1 MGKLT
6 ESLSTAD
13 RVRRL
18 ISLKIDSVGLSA
30 SAMMREGVIVDG
42 VLMPTTGDTLL
53 TVPPQA
59 AAAQLTLP
67 IGDVAIAL
75 GLTHEE
81 LLDMTFAELM
91 VAMFDP
97 YSG

>member
-6 ESLSTAD
+6 ESLAD
-13 RVRRL
+13 ASRVRRL
-18 ISLKIDSVGLSA
+18 ISLNIDSVGLTA
-30 SAMMREGVIVDG
+30 SAMMREGVIVGG

-53 TVPPQA
+53 TVPPEA

-67 IGDVAIAL
+67 IGDVATAL
-75 GLTHEE
+75 GLTSQQ
-81 LLDMTFAELM
+81 LLAMTFGELM